1 MCAHSSGS
9 PQPQAGP
16 AAARY
21 GAEQHALCTEMGN
34 MMEKFRWIMRKVN
47 FLTEAA
53 FFFYSHL
60 HRSERQEPLQDSIS
74 TSPGLQ
80 QNPSVPVLTT
90 FPSKQA
96 ALQLFPFSF
105 AREKR
110 SSWHQTQAVHLQ
122 IWVMVR
128 GFKQQAQICF
138 TPLRQDTGL
147 SLLSPPKPP
156 GMAVQEVWL
165 CSSAAPSN
173 GVHARGAALGFWSW
187 LLPSQ
192 LCTATNQGSLGFRFG
207 LGPAARGSDSMQQ
220 DFSGVRIQNIHKER
234 IRKFARDSWANLS
247 SSRVPEGC

>member
-16 AAARY
+16 AAARC

-128 GFKQQAQICF
+128 GFKQQPQICF

-165 CSSAAPSN
+165 CSSAAPSK
-173 GVHARGAALGFWSW
+173 GEHAGGAALGFWSW
-187 LLPSQ
+187 LLHHSFA
-192 LCTATNQGSLGFRFG
+192 LL
-207 LGPAARGSDSMQQ
+207 
-220 DFSGVRIQNIHKER
+220 R
-234 IRKFARDSWANLS
+234 IRAPLDFVSVWDLQPVAVTRCSKISLVYASKTFIKKESGNLQGIPGQIS
-247 SSRVPEGC
+247 HPPGP